1 MGSRMKTTVELPDD
15 LLIQAK
21 QFAAGRRTT
30 LRALLESGLRHELKQ
45 SAPAKKKRPAIKW
58 ITVPG
63 GPPKDWDVSDRE
75 TIMKRLLRDRA
86 L

>member
-1 MGSRMKTTVELPDD
+1 MKTTIELPDA

-30 LRALLESGLRHELKQ
+30 LRALMERGLRHELKQ
-45 SAPAKKKRPAIKW
+45 AAPARKKRPAIKW
-58 ITVPG
+58 VTVPG

-75 TIMKRLLRDRA
+75 SMMTRLLRDRA